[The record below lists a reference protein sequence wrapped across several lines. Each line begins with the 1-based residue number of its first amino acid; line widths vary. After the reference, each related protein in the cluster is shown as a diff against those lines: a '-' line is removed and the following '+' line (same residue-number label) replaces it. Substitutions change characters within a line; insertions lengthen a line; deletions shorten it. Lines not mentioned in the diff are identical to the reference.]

1 MTEAILIG
9 VAGAAGALSRYG
21 LQYAVA
27 SLLGRPTILG
37 TMAVNLSGCFIIG
50 LVMALALD
58 RQLISNSTRLVLAVG
73 FLGAYTTFSSL
84 MFDSVHSLETSD
96 LPLAVANL
104 GVSTVLGLCLT
115 YAGLVA
121 GRSL

>member
-1 MTEAILIG
+1 MTEVVFIG
-9 VAGAAGALSRYG
+9 AAGAVGALSRYG
-21 LQYAVA
+21 MQYAVGHV
-27 SLLGRPTILG
+27 LGRPTILG

-58 RQLISNSTRLVLAVG
+58 RHLISNSTRLVLVVG

-84 MFDSVHSLETSD
+84 MFDSVHSMETAD
-96 LPLAVANL
+96 LPLAAANL
-104 GVSTVLGLCLT
+104 GFSAVLGICLT
-115 YAGLVA
+115 YAGLIA

>member
-1 MTEAILIG
+1 MTEVLLIG
-9 VAGAAGALSRYG
+9 FAGAFGAISRYG

-27 SLLGRPTILG
+27 HVLGRPTILG
-37 TMAVNLSGCFIIG
+37 TMAVNLSGCFVIG

-58 RQLISNSTRLVLAVG
+58 RHLISNSTRLVLVVG

-84 MFDSVHSLETSD
+84 MFDSVHSIETSD
-96 LPLAVANL
+96 LPLAAANL
-104 GVSTVLGLCLT
+104 GFSAVLGLCLT